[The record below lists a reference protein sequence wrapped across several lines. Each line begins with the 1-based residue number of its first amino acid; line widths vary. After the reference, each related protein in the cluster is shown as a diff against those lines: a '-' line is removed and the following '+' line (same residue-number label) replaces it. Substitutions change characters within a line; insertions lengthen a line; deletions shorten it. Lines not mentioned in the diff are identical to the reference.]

1 MQILE
6 LNLRKIRKKNV
17 NFHGFNFYKSLYKSN
32 LLVSVQTYEAFIQK
46 TAEYYCFFLMKTMD
60 SISLCPNVFHK
71 VEIFLM
77 YMELHQTIKT
87 QKGSCIKAIAHEK

>member
-6 LNLRKIRKKNV
+6 LNLRKIRKKMYISQV
-17 NFHGFNFYKSLYKSN
+17 FNFYKSLYKSN
-32 LLVSVQTYEAFIQK
+32 LLVSAQTYKALIQK
-46 TAEYYCFFLMKTMD
+46 TAEYYCFLLMKTVD
-60 SISLCPNVFHK
+60 PISLCPNVFHK

-87 QKGSCIKAIAHEK
+87 QKGS